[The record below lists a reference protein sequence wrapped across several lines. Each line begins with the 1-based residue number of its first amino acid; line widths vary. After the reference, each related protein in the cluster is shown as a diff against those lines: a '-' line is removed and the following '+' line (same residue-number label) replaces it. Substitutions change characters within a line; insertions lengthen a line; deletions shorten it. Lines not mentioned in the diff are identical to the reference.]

1 MNIALDVFDYK
12 NNSRL
17 IKMLSAVQVIV
28 IQRLVVIR
36 NCWIHW
42 PMQIT
47 IIRGPQMNHHRKL
60 VYAFLQR
67 SKINRRPITDSPPMM
82 SKYTTIVSAICFQF
96 IAINVLIL
104 HVFCLLIQHFFIHN
118 SEKNYESFAIHA
130 MCNLLL
136 YAQRRHI
143 HNMLK

>member
-1 MNIALDVFDYK
+1 
-12 NNSRL
+12 
-17 IKMLSAVQVIV
+17 
-28 IQRLVVIR
+28 
-36 NCWIHW
+36 
-42 PMQIT
+42 
-47 IIRGPQMNHHRKL
+47 MNHHRKL

-130 MCNLLL
+130 MCNLTAFVCSTPAYSQ
-136 YAQRRHI
+136 YAKIKSGIIAVVQSTFNKKLI
-143 HNMLK
+143 HLFSPIFCFVTHNKDRFPRKNRK